1 MIRVKLFFFLIALLT
16 ISLNS
21 YGENIQNISLQDSKG
36 EVISLSK
43 LKSDF
48 YIISFFYTYCTMPK
62 MCPLTVAHHKKL
74 KQLNVNNKYMQVLV
88 TLDPVNDDANE
99 LTNFAK
105 KNNLSDIVLLTGK
118 KNNLFQLYE
127 SVGLLTRPG
136 ENGEIIHQAMT
147 VVFDKNFKLIKKY
160 KDNDW
165 TPNKL
170 VSELN

>member
-1 MIRVKLFFFLIALLT
+1 
-16 ISLNS
+16 
-21 YGENIQNISLQDSKG
+21 
-36 EVISLSK
+36 
-43 LKSDF
+43 
-48 YIISFFYTYCTMPK
+48 
-62 MCPLTVAHHKKL
+62 
-74 KQLNVNNKYMQVLV
+74 MQVLV

-165 TPNKL
+165 TPTKL
-170 VSELN
+170 VRELN